1 MQIQYNQVCG
11 GSGSE
16 IGMSSLST
24 AVGCQVER
32 PVATPD
38 INQYV

>member
-1 MQIQYNQVCG
+1 MQIQYNEDSG

-16 IGMSSLST
+16 IGMSSFST

-38 INQYV
+38 INQFV